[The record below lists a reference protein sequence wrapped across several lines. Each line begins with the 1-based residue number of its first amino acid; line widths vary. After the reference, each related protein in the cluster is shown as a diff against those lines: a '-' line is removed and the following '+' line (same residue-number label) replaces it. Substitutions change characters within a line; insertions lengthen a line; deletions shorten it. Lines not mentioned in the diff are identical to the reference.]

1 MSLTFSTT
9 NRHVKSQK
17 GTKLHL
23 PVPKVNVGH
32 LLYDELKKRNSNDIA
47 FKSYLTNESNSVGEI
62 FNNSLKLAQALT
74 NLGLSSDDLIAIDA
88 HNHVNYPIIVLAA
101 LYTGIP
107 LALMNPAYTAY
118 ELENL
123 FKIVEPKVVF
133 CSKINLET
141 LLTAKSKSDT
151 IKKVVVIDELKDKIE
166 NKDVTMLEKFLECS
180 NTNFKIQQINTKEHI
195 AFIMFSSGTT
205 GLPKAVVTTHHN
217 INATLIAIQHPS
229 MGTLPLDMKT
239 VLGVLPFFHV
249 FGFYQQLQ
257 AIQKSI
263 PMIVMEHF
271 NPLHYLQCIEKYKL
285 WSLTAVP
292 PLVNYL
298 AKTPSIDE
306 HDLSNLTDI
315 VCGSA
320 PIGEDILLLVKNR
333 LKLNDVRIVYGTTE
347 SHMIIATTPPGST
360 NIKSVGKIGIATTL
374 CIRDVETGRNL
385 PANHQGEICTKSE
398 MMMKCYYKNETA
410 TKEAFTEDGYLKSGD
425 IGYYDEEGYIYIVD
439 RLKEFIKCKGF
450 QVSPSELEAVLIT
463 NKKIADVGVIGKP
476 DESAGEVPIAFVVK
490 VGGVNLSQEEVK
502 EYLAGI
508 LSKHKQLY
516 DVYFVDEIPR
526 TPSGKIIRREL
537 KRLLNKM
544 TQSKL

>member
-1 MSLTFSTT
+1 MILTFPTT

-32 LLYDELKKRNSNDIA
+32 LLHDELKKRNSNDIA

-74 NLGLSSDDLIAIDA
+74 DSGLTSDDLIAINT

-151 IKKVVVIDELKDKIE
+151 IKKVVVIDELKDKID

-180 NTNFKIQQINTKEHI
+180 NTNFKIKQVNTKEHI

-271 NPLHYLQCIEKYKL
+271 NPLHYLRCIEKYKL
-285 WSLTAVP
+285 WSLTAVS

-347 SHMIIATTPPGST
+347 AHMIIATTPPGST

-526 TPSGKIIRREL
+526 TSSGKIIRREL